1 MADPL
6 ASAELELRIVLL
18 PPISRGAHLNGP
30 ALRAR
35 QLVKLWGVNGDDDV
49 PLAQAFRLL
58 DVEAV
63 TGAILRTLLMDDKD
77 YPADPCHWTFPGF
90 TDLLPELQELSWRAM
105 LDGALLTEA
114 IKSVRGK
121 RYRAVLPA
129 ELPRLTPDWELSRLT
144 FGGRDDF
151 INVRVRRA
159 PAEPVKK
166 AWRKRPNKA
175 AVRDSMKQVAQT
187 YPLDAQP
194 PFSEIWDRLK
204 ELSPGV
210 TREVAREALK
220 QYAPHLVGRRGYR
233 SKSKSPI

>member
-1 MADPL
+1 MADQL

-35 QLVKLWGVNGDDDV
+35 QLVKLWEVNGDDDV
-49 PLAQAFRLL
+49 PFAQAFQLL

-77 YPADPCHWTFPGF
+77 YPADPSHWTFPGF

-105 LDGALLTEA
+105 LNGALLTEA
-114 IKSVRGK
+114 IKSARGK
-121 RYRAVLPA
+121 RYRTLLPA

-144 FGGRDDF
+144 LGGRDDF
-151 INVRVRRA
+151 IDVRVRRV

-166 AWRKRPNKA
+166 AWRGRPNKA
-175 AVRDSMKQVAQT
+175 AVKAAMGQVAQT
-187 YPLDAQP
+187 YPPDAKP
-194 PFSEIWDRLK
+194 PFPEIQDKLEK
-204 ELSPGV
+204 LLPGV
-210 TREVAREALK
+210 TREVARDALK
-220 QYAPHLVGRRGYR
+220 QYAPHLAGRRGYR